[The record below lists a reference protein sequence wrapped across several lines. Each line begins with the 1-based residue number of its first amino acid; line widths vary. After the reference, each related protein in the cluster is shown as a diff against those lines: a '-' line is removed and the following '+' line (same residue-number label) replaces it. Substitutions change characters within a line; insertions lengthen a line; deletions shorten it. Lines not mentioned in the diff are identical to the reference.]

1 MDWKFM
7 GQWFDS
13 TFGQFNPKM
22 NINTITLLS
31 QLRSASLNK
40 KESVMLEINNFTIT
54 VLDSLYNEGLIL
66 SYTIV
71 RKKGFLNNTKTAIVH
86 IRYVNGKPV
95 FENLKIL
102 SSPSFTRII
111 SIKNICRLNPKKEN
125 FFFSTNKGILSLQEC
140 KNKRVGGILLFMC

>member
-1 MDWKFM
+1 M

-13 TFGQFNPKM
+13 TFGQFLIQKM

-31 QLRSASLNK
+31 QLRSASLNN
-40 KESVMLEINNFTIT
+40 KESVILEINNFTIT
-54 VLDSLYNEGLIL
+54 VLDCLYNEGLIL
-66 SYTIV
+66 SYTIL
-71 RKKGFLNNTKTAIVH
+71 RKKGFLNNTKTALVH
-86 IRYVNGKPV
+86 IRYVQGKPV

-102 SSPSFTRII
+102 SSPSFTRIV

>member
-1 MDWKFM
+1 M

-13 TFGQFNPKM
+13 TFGQFNLKM

>member
-1 MDWKFM
+1 
-7 GQWFDS
+7 
-13 TFGQFNPKM
+13 M

-71 RKKGFLNNTKTAIVH
+71 RKKGFLNNTKTALVH
-86 IRYVNGKPV
+86 IRYVQGKPV

-111 SIKNICRLNPKKEN
+111 SIKNICRLNPKKET

-140 KNKRVGGILLFMC
+140 KNKKVGGILLFMC

>member
-140 KNKRVGGILLFMC
+140 KNKRIGGILLFMC

>member
-1 MDWKFM
+1 M

>member
-13 TFGQFNPKM
+13 TFGQFNLKM

>member
-1 MDWKFM
+1 
-7 GQWFDS
+7 
-13 TFGQFNPKM
+13 M

-31 QLRSASLNK
+31 QLRSASLTK
-40 KESVMLEINNFTIT
+40 KESVTLEINNFTIT
-54 VLDSLYNEGLIL
+54 ILDCLYNEGLIL
-66 SYTIV
+66 SYTII
-71 RKKGFLNNTKTAIVH
+71 RKEGFLNNTKTALVH
-86 IRYVNGKPV
+86 IRYVYGKPV

-111 SIKNICRLNPKKEN
+111 SIRNICRLNPKKEN

>member
-1 MDWKFM
+1 
-7 GQWFDS
+7 
-13 TFGQFNPKM
+13 M

-71 RKKGFLNNTKTAIVH
+71 RKQGFLNNTKTALVH
-86 IRYVNGKPV
+86 IRYVHGKPV

>member
-1 MDWKFM
+1 M

-40 KESVMLEINNFTIT
+40 KESVILEINNFTIT

-86 IRYVNGKPV
+86 IRYVNGQPV

>member
-1 MDWKFM
+1 
-7 GQWFDS
+7 
-13 TFGQFNPKM
+13 
-22 NINTITLLS
+22 
-31 QLRSASLNK
+31 
-40 KESVMLEINNFTIT
+40 MLEINNFTIT

-71 RKKGFLNNTKTAIVH
+71 RKKGFLNNTKTALVH
-86 IRYVNGKPV
+86 IRYVQGKPV

-111 SIKNICRLNPKKEN
+111 SIKNICRLNPKKET

-140 KNKRVGGILLFMC
+140 KNKKVGGILLFMC

>member
-1 MDWKFM
+1 
-7 GQWFDS
+7 
-13 TFGQFNPKM
+13 M

-31 QLRSASLNK
+31 QLRSASLNN
-40 KESVMLEINNFTIT
+40 KESVILEINNFTIT
-54 VLDSLYNEGLIL
+54 VLDCLYNEGLIL
-66 SYTIV
+66 SYTIL
-71 RKKGFLNNTKTAIVH
+71 RKKGFLNNTKTALVH
-86 IRYVNGKPV
+86 IRYVQGKPV

-102 SSPSFTRII
+102 SSPSFTRIV